1 MTKSVREDMV
11 KKCSQ
16 AWWYTPITPAH
27 KRSRQGDQ
35 QFKASLGYIAGPWPK
50 KKEGKED
57 KGRRE
62 GRGEKIKEK
71 GGDREGLLLGA
82 KF

>member
-1 MTKSVREDMV
+1 MV
-11 KKCSQ
+11 VHTYKPSTQKV
-16 AWWYTPITPAH
+16 
-27 KRSRQGDQ
+27 KMGDQ

-50 KKEGKED
+50 KG
-57 KGRRE
+57 GRE
-62 GRGEKIKEK
+62 GEGQGEERRRKEK